1 MKKLMPKVQLKVG
14 REKSVNRGHPW
25 IFSGSILRVDEGIVP
40 GETVDVLDSNREVI
54 ARGAYSPNSQIRI
67 RIWTMDPSENINA
80 DFLKSRLEQALD
92 YRKQYLDLR
101 KINSYRLVYG
111 EADGLP
117 GFIVDRYDD
126 ILVIQVTT
134 CGAELWREK
143 FIELL
148 VQLVGIEKIV
158 ERSDVDVRE
167 LEGLPSR
174 SCIVNG
180 AVKTEPHIIS
190 ENDLR
195 YWVDVLGGQKTGF
208 YLDQRDN
215 RAIVRQFAY
224 RKEVLDCFSYTGGF
238 AISALAGGA
247 KSVVAVESSKDNLD
261 LAREN
266 CRLNNISPENVEWVV
281 GDIFTYLRDLR
292 DRNRKFDFIILDP
305 PKFAPTS
312 KHVQKAAR
320 GYKDINLLSL
330 KLLRPGGML
339 CTFSCSGGI
348 GKELFQKIVFG
359 AAVDAGVRARIIKRF
374 SQALDH
380 PVGLNFPEGEYLK
393 GLLLEVEN

>member
-1 MKKLMPKVQLKVG
+1 MPNVQLNVG
-14 REKSVNRGHPW
+14 REKSVHRGHPW
-25 IFSGSILRVDEGIVP
+25 IFSGSIMKVDEGIVP
-40 GETVDVLDSNREVI
+40 GETVDVLDSSGEVI

-67 RIWTMDPSENINA
+67 RIWTWNLSEPINS
-80 DFLKSRLEQALD
+80 DFLRSRLEQALT
-92 YRKQYLDLR
+92 YRKQYLNLN
-101 KINSYRLVYG
+101 KINAYRLVYG

-126 ILVIQVTT
+126 ILVIQCTT
-134 CGAELWREK
+134 CGADRWRET
-143 FIELL
+143 FIDLL
-148 VQLVGIEKIV
+148 VQLTGIEKIV

-167 LEGLPSR
+167 LEGLPAR

-180 AVKTEPHIIS
+180 DVAPGPHTIR
-190 ENDLR
+190 ENDMR
-195 YWVDVLGGQKTGF
+195 FWVDVLEGQKTGF

-215 RAIVRQFAY
+215 RAGL
-224 RKEVLDCFSYTGGF
+224 RKFVNQRDVLDCFTYTGGF
-238 AISALAGGA
+238 AISALIGGA
-247 KSVVAVESSKDNLD
+247 KSVVGVDSSKENLN

-266 CRLNNISPENVEWVV
+266 CKINGISPDNVEWVV
-281 GDIFTYLRDLR
+281 GDIFKYLRELR
-292 DRNRKFDFIILDP
+292 DRNRKFDLIILDP

-320 GYKDINLLSL
+320 GYKDINLLGF

-339 CTFSCSGGI
+339 CTFSCSGGV
-348 GKELFQKIVFG
+348 GQELFQKIVVS
-359 AAVDAGVRARIIKRF
+359 AAIDAGVRARIIKRF

-393 GLLLEVEN
+393 GLLLEV

>member
-1 MKKLMPKVQLKVG
+1 MPNVQLNVG
-14 REKSVNRGHPW
+14 REKSVHRGHPW
-25 IFSGSILRVDEGIVP
+25 IFSGSIMKVDEGIVP
-40 GETVDVLDSNREVI
+40 GETVDVLDSSGEVI

-67 RIWTMDPSENINA
+67 RIWTWNLSEPINS
-80 DFLKSRLEQALD
+80 DFLRSRLEQALT
-92 YRKQYLDLR
+92 YRKQYLNLN
-101 KINSYRLVYG
+101 KINAYRLVHG

-126 ILVIQVTT
+126 ILVIQCTT
-134 CGAELWREK
+134 CGADRWRET
-143 FIELL
+143 FIDLL
-148 VQLVGIEKIV
+148 VQLTGIEKIV

-167 LEGLPSR
+167 LEGLPAR

-180 AVKTEPHIIS
+180 DVAPGPHTIR
-190 ENDLR
+190 ENDMR
-195 YWVDVLGGQKTGF
+195 FWVDVLEGQKTGF

-215 RAIVRQFAY
+215 RAGL
-224 RKEVLDCFSYTGGF
+224 RKFVNQRDVLDCFTYTGGF
-238 AISALAGGA
+238 AISALIGGA
-247 KSVVAVESSKDNLD
+247 KSVVGVDSSKENLN

-266 CRLNNISPENVEWVV
+266 CKINGISPDNVEWVV
-281 GDIFTYLRDLR
+281 GDIFKYLRELR
-292 DRNRKFDFIILDP
+292 DRNRKFDLIILDP

-320 GYKDINLLSL
+320 GYKDINLLGF

-339 CTFSCSGGI
+339 CTFSCSGGV
-348 GKELFQKIVFG
+348 GQELFQKIVVS
-359 AAVDAGVRARIIKRF
+359 AAIDAGVRARIIKRF

-393 GLLLEVEN
+393 GLLLEV